1 MVLNVHTSKKEGER
15 ERSLNTRNMEYTVR
29 MYVGVIKLIYLFVK
43 FNKAHGTHTQ
53 IIFSYFYRSS
63 YPIVLMSIV

>member
-29 MYVGVIKLIYLFVK
+29 MYGGVIE
-43 FNKAHGTHTQ
+43 FNIPFCK
-53 IIFSYFYRSS
+53 I
-63 YPIVLMSIV
+63 

>member
-29 MYVGVIKLIYLFVK
+29 MYGGVIELIYLFVK
-43 FNKAHGTHTQ
+43 NLKAHGTHTHKLFFL
-53 IIFSYFYRSS
+53 IFIDRH
-63 YPIVLMSIV
+63 IR

>member
-1 MVLNVHTSKKEGER
+1 
-15 ERSLNTRNMEYTVR
+15 MEYTVR
-29 MYVGVIKLIYLFVK
+29 MYGGVIEFNMYLFLK
-43 FNKAHGTHTQ
+43 FKGTRHTHTQ

>member
-1 MVLNVHTSKKEGER
+1 MFIQVKKKGR

-29 MYVGVIKLIYLFVK
+29 MYGGVIELIYLFVK
-43 FNKAHGTHTQ
+43 FKGTRHTHAQ